1 MELYQ
6 GKGVCGGI
14 AIGRIQVYKKSR
26 PQICRVHVTDTDAEL
41 LRYQNA
47 RQAAAGQLEA
57 LRQKALEDTGEE
69 GAAILEA
76 YQILLADPDY
86 NEAVETIIRSESA
99 NAEYAVSAAQNHFLR
114 MFEAM
119 DDDYMKARAAD
130 MQDISERLIAL
141 LSGSGPA
148 ALLPG
153 EPVILLAEDLS
164 PSETAQ
170 LDPAH
175 ILSFVTVCGSPASHT
190 AILSGMLGIP
200 ALVQTPAP
208 LDSALDGM
216 TAIVDGAA
224 GTLCVDPDEAT
235 LTRMKARLRD
245 EQQRR
250 RQLLALRGQENIT
263 RDGRKILLYANIG
276 NIRELPAV
284 LQNDAD
290 GIGLFRSEF
299 IYLERTQPPTEEEQ
313 FRIYRQAVEAMAG
326 KRVVIRTLDIGAD
339 KQCCFLKMPPEA
351 NPALGCRAIRL
362 CLARPG
368 LFKTQLRALLRAS
381 ALGPVAILYPMI
393 SGLAELRQIRRMV
406 SEVQAALDAQGIAY
420 GNPEQGIMIET
431 PAAALISDLLAR
443 EVDFF
448 SIGTNDLTQYTL
460 AVDRQSADLDAYYDA
475 HHPAVLRMIS
485 MVVDNAHRAGIR
497 AGICGELAADSTLA
511 GTFLAMGVD
520 ELSVSPGNIL
530 PLRKSIRETDTRRYR
545 TEEYL
550 VNQGYPVI

>member
-148 ALLPG
+148 ALLPR

-339 KQCCFLKMPPEA
+339 KQCSFLKMPPEA

-368 LFKTQLRALLRAS
+368 LFKTQLCALLRAS

-406 SEVQAALDAQGIAY
+406 SEVQATLDAQGIAY